1 MTAKFL
7 VSYIVR
13 MEGKDYPDMSNI
25 EIEDFP
31 SKTSSAEL
39 TIMLRKAVLN
49 SIKKRYEK
57 SVFVNVRVSTVVI
70 LNWWSYNKNY
80 SYKEL

>member
-1 MTAKFL
+1 
-7 VSYIVR
+7 

-31 SKTSSAEL
+31 SKTSAAEL

-80 SYKEL
+80 SFKEL

>member
-1 MTAKFL
+1 
-7 VSYIVR
+7 

-80 SYKEL
+80 SFKEL